1 MSTAKEPCRP
11 RLTSGGRDE
20 PLGGRWPGARGR
32 RTVLLRHYFLGRR
45 RRQDSKAS
53 LPAPRFPTGKM
64 VTAKG
69 RQFRWLGPGKRSAE
83 APVRTWVITVSASG
97 TMGPSRCRWR
107 CAWPHPVLTMTG
119 EARHLHEPVGKR
131 GSRGAKRLDGF
142 PKVTQLIGGEWRSQ
156 PKPRGLQ
163 LRVGGSAAP
172 TPPPRRRGAERLG
185 RWSPRPAA
193 EGRAAHTPQVL
204 GRDGDDH
211 TARGAAS
218 GSLSCSPGCGQVQRL
233 AAQLPRADPP
243 RERPRPPLFK
253 GQQREEQATS
263 PVASPRS
270 AIGGVW
276 VPGTVLGAGSR
287 WRARWTQS
295 L

>member
-1 MSTAKEPCRP
+1 MEVRLAPPRPHHDRRSPASSRARWQKGKSGREEAGRFPQGHTA
-11 RLTSGGRDE
+11 D
-20 PLGGRWPGARGR
+20 
-32 RTVLLRHYFLGRR
+32 RR
-45 RRQDSKAS
+45 RVEI
-53 LPAPRFPTGKM
+53 PAQ
-64 VTAKG
+64 AA
-69 RQFRWLGPGKRSAE
+69 WAA
-83 APVRTWVITVSASG
+83 APS
-97 TMGPSRCRWR
+97 
-107 CAWPHPVLTMTG
+107 
-119 EARHLHEPVGKR
+119 
-131 GSRGAKRLDGF
+131 
-142 PKVTQLIGGEWRSQ
+142 
-156 PKPRGLQ
+156 
-163 LRVGGSAAP
+163 GGSAAP

-193 EGRAAHTPQVL
+193 EGRAAHMPQVL